1 MYYSESINVRL
12 YLFKNLFYEF
22 CKRVSEEFTGGSNAD
37 IEVLGYHLTMD
48 ETWYFREKYSSC
60 NPFLACGESE
70 SESDG
75 KREGGG
81 RGEGREGGGRGEGR
95 EGKRGGERGIYT
107 CIHMYR
113 GFESHL
119 RQLIF
124 SRKSDCLGCAV
135 LLCLVCLFD
144 LACFFLSSFSS
155 LI

>member
-1 MYYSESINVRL
+1 MNRQTDSHYIIVALADFFLKRLTFICTDSFYVHVWSI
-12 YLFKNLFYEF
+12 E
-22 CKRVSEEFTGGSNAD
+22 C
-37 IEVLGYHLTMD
+37 
-48 ETWYFREKYSSC
+48 
-60 NPFLACGESE
+60 
-70 SESDG
+70 
-75 KREGGG
+75 
-81 RGEGREGGGRGEGR
+81 
-95 EGKRGGERGIYT
+95 
-107 CIHMYR
+107 R

>member
-1 MYYSESINVRL
+1 MQQCVAMQ
-12 YLFKNLFYEF
+12 
-22 CKRVSEEFTGGSNAD
+22 CT
-37 IEVLGYHLTMD
+37 
-48 ETWYFREKYSSC
+48 C
-60 NPFLACGESE
+60 
-70 SESDG
+70 
-75 KREGGG
+75 
-81 RGEGREGGGRGEGR
+81 
-95 EGKRGGERGIYT
+95 IYT
-107 CIHMYR
+107 CNSWESSLYSRCTCRCIDKEVHNIYMSSLPNIIIVVGVLRTPKRNFLEKHGTSYIYMSSLPNRFLETDENIEKCMCR

>member
-1 MYYSESINVRL
+1 MTTSTVDTDVHVHVYTYM
-12 YLFKNLFYEF
+12 
-22 CKRVSEEFTGGSNAD
+22 C
-37 IEVLGYHLTMD
+37 IECL
-48 ETWYFREKYSSC
+48 EC
-60 NPFLACGESE
+60 
-70 SESDG
+70 
-75 KREGGG
+75 
-81 RGEGREGGGRGEGR
+81 
-95 EGKRGGERGIYT
+95 
-107 CIHMYR
+107 R